1 MGHGAGNQYYN
12 ADVLR
17 RQVSNCAVSLLLG
30 CSSGALTENGYY
42 EPSGTVPS
50 FLFANSPCVVSALW
64 DVTSNECDRMA
75 QHMVDGM
82 MKTNLQLQDQET
94 IGEVASDDNNKKDVV
109 VSTEL
114 TRLVASARNQCKLR
128 YLMGSAMVCY
138 GLPVQII
145 NKAND

>member
-42 EPSGTVPS
+42 EPSGTVHS

-64 DVTSNECDRMA
+64 DITSNECDRMA

-82 MKTNLQLQDQET
+82 MKTNRQLAQDLVTVEAQ
-94 IGEVASDDNNKKDVV
+94 SDDNNKKDVV
-109 VSTEL
+109 EL
-114 TRLVASARNQCKLR
+114 TRLVACARNQCKLR

-145 NKAND
+145 NKANR